1 MNSTNGKH
9 TSNGGKPENQQIL
22 AERGQQP
29 KDRTLLQANVIL
41 ELGAAVPVTR
51 VRESAAAIAVPDDA
65 PVDATGALRHHT

>member
-9 TSNGGKPENQQIL
+9 KSNGGKPENQQIL
-22 AERGQQP
+22 EERGQQP

-41 ELGAAVPVTR
+41 ELAAAVPVTR
-51 VRESAAAIAVPDDA
+51 VRESAAAIADDA